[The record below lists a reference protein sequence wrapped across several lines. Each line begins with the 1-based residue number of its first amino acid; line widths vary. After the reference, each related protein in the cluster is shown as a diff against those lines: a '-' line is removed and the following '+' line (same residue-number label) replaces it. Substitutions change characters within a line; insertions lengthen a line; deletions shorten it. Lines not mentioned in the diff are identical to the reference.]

1 MKKLILITLAIINS
15 IIALA
20 QTNKLSEQQVTET
33 LNKAEFIFE
42 GTVIKNESYWSEK
55 DKMIYTSNI
64 VQIDKIF
71 RGGNTIKLGTIEIVT
86 RGGKVGD
93 KWSEVSSE
101 GAYMVT
107 GRYVFF
113 CVPSNYESSLI
124 ATDNVIRTYSLTAVG
139 YYQGTAVGL
148 LLNFKQW
155 NEVYDFL
162 GKQKNITIPT
172 EEIAPIKKKDASGS
186 LGVKNKENQAKYAER
201 VKNAQQYEEYLQ
213 MKISKQS
220 YIKYQTEKG
229 ANSCKEFFISEY
241 TDGPQKNKV
250 IEIYNPSDSVKSLNG
265 YSIKIFN
272 NGAPTPLDIPLSG
285 NVNPKE
291 TYVVTHPQADPQVLS
306 KAHQTDVKMNF
317 DGNDAIVLNKGTS
330 TYIDKIGEIG
340 VNPGVAGWNVPPGAS
355 TKAQDLRRKHPID
368 QGETDW
374 NQGKNQWDAFP
385 QDSLGNIKQH
395 QNICSAGAIEDIT
408 FEIANEQVTGSSP
421 QFYEFDIL
429 VSGSSSNTY
438 IDNTA
443 FVVEYNTIP
452 FGSNIV
458 FNNKVTITL
467 GTNYNTS
474 TYEDPMSGMTDDAAN
489 AIRFHV
495 GTDFNA
501 GSWNRPLLTPAQQ
514 QLAHVKIE
522 IQNCTGT
529 TDLQF
534 IDIAGV
540 SFVDLYTI
548 SPTIDPMVAP
558 FTQYDNAYY
567 TQPFNNFT
575 LCPPPTITSFTSP
588 VYPGTYYDG
597 TTETKHI
604 LTIQGNGFG
613 TTRGKVYFKNAN
625 DPEIANP
632 YISLNVNDFT
642 SWSDNQ
648 IKIIIPS
655 IIDSTTLSTP
665 PTPGSGIFFLVTS
678 SNDTVYST
686 TPIDMPY
693 AIKNTK
699 DVSATNG
706 KLRMDLVNKIDSIGY
721 EFYLGPSITNHP
733 NPMVEA
739 SVRRAVKDWACNTL
753 VNFVVKGDTAIDAS
767 LSDGVSVIHLV
778 SSFTNT
784 STLAE
789 TTIRG
794 GSCDDLAIIKHTFP
808 TEIDI
813 AFLADLS
820 TIGQGTWLYDTSSA
834 VLPAGYRDF
843 YEVAVHEVGH
853 GDLLSHVNN
862 VNDVM
867 FYSGLYD
874 INNNIAGGNRRWIGF
889 NNADGGQNV
898 VERSKTIVYSGSC
911 SFETSTYISGD
922 FSCAGIISVKEHPLI
937 LADFNLFPNPSNN
950 GFTVD
955 YTLTRN
961 ASVQFAFLDYTG
973 RELKRFDLKKE
984 STGQHKLYI
993 ETNNLTA
1000 GLYFLVANIDG
1011 KLQTLKVIKQ

>member
-1 MKKLILITLAIINS
+1 MKTIIIT
-15 IIALA
+15 IIAIMYSLTISA
-20 QTNKLSEQQVTET
+20 QYKHYNEET
-33 LNKAEFIFE
+33 KQWKSYSSYEEYIFEESEFIFE
-42 GTVIKNESYWSEK
+42 GTVIKNEGYWSEK

-93 KWSEVSSE
+93 EWCEIPSSMPYQ
-101 GAYMVT
+101 GGFKYI
-107 GRYVFF
+107 FF
-113 CVPSNYESSLI
+113 CVPSNYEFNPSVL
-124 ATDNVIRTYSLTAVG
+124 TENTVHLTSLTVLGYDKTYNAATGALG
-139 YYQGTAVGL
+139 YY
-148 LLNFKQW
+148 KPW

-172 EEIAPIKKKDASGS
+172 EEIVPIKKKDASGS
-186 LGVKNKENQAKYAER
+186 LDAENKKKYAQSHSNYEKYMQYVQAKIATNTNN
-201 VKNAQQYEEYLQ
+201 KSNA
-213 MKISKQS
+213 
-220 YIKYQTEKG
+220 
-229 ANSCKEFFISEY
+229 CKEFFISEY
-241 TDGPQKNKV
+241 ADGPQKNKV
-250 IEIYNPSDSVKSLNG
+250 IEIYNPSDSIKSLNG

-291 TYVVTHPQADPQVLS
+291 TYVVTHPQADPQILA

-340 VNPGVAGWNVPPGAS
+340 VNPGQAGWNVPPGAS
-355 TKAQDLRRKHPID
+355 TKQQDLRRKQPID
-368 QGETDW
+368 KGETDW

-385 QDSLGNIKQH
+385 QDSLGNVKQH
-395 QNICSAGAIEDIT
+395 QNICSSIQLVNDLS
-408 FEIANEQVTGSSP
+408 FFFANPTESGTSP
-421 QFYEFDIL
+421 KYFEFDVMVEANNNSTYLDNAIL
-429 VSGSSSNTY
+429 HIKYNSAVFGTNAVANNKVTVTKGTSFNTATY
-438 IDNTA
+438 IDPNLYMNNGVDTI
-443 FVVEYNTIP
+443 FIP
-452 FGSNIV
+452 FGS
-458 FNNKVTITL
+458 
-467 GTNYNTS
+467 
-474 TYEDPMSGMTDDAAN
+474 DPGQT
-489 AIRFHV
+489 
-495 GTDFNA
+495 
-501 GSWNRPLLTPAQQ
+501 SWNRTLITSSAI
-514 QLAHVKIE
+514 QLMHIKIE
-522 IQNCTGT
+522 IQNCGQFS
-529 TDLQF
+529 DLQF
-534 IDIAGV
+534 TNTSFTSFFSWYTTTATDDPINSV
-540 SFVDLYTI
+540 S
-548 SPTIDPMVAP
+548 
-558 FTQYDNAYY
+558 YDNTNYL
-567 TQPFNNFT
+567 NNLNQE
-575 LCPPPTITSFTSP
+575 LCPPPVINTFTSP

-613 TTRGKVYFKNAN
+613 VPRGKVYFKNAN
-625 DPEIANP
+625 DPEAFNTYRP
-632 YISLNVNDFT
+632 LNANDFT
-642 SWSDNQ
+642 LWSDTQ
-648 IKIIIPS
+648 IEIIMPS
-655 IIDSTTLSTP
+655 IIDSSGLSTP

-699 DVSATNG
+699 DTSATNG
-706 KLRMDLVNKIDSIGY
+706 KLRLDLVNKIDSIGY
-721 EFYLGPSITNHP
+721 EFYLGPSITNNP
-733 NPMVEA
+733 NPMVETI
-739 SVRRAVKDWACNTL
+739 VRRAVKDWACNTL
-753 VNFVVKGDTAIDAS
+753 VNFVIKGDTAIDAS

-778 SSFTNT
+778 SSFPDT

-789 TTIRG
+789 TTIWG
-794 GSCDDLAIIKHTFP
+794 GSCDDLASIKHTFAR
-808 TEIDI
+808 EIDI
-813 AFLADLS
+813 AFLADPA
-820 TIGQGTWLYDTSSA
+820 TVGQGTWLYDTSSA

-874 INNNIAGGNRRWIGF
+874 INNDIVGGNRRWIAF
-889 NNADGGQNV
+889 NDVDGGQNV

-922 FSCAGIISVKEHPLI
+922 FSCAGVISVKEHPLI
-937 LADFNLFPNPSNN
+937 LADFNLFPNPSDN

-961 ASVQFAFLDYTG
+961 ASVQFVFLDYTG
-973 RELKRFDLKKE
+973 RELKHFDLKKE